1 MSHPSEAELI
11 AFADGELNRDRRR
24 MMDVHLSGCGLC
36 RHALRDLE
44 GAMVGLTVELALIDA
59 AEPSAWRMPASASDQ
74 RPASP
79 RSPQGRTTTS
89 TQARR
94 RPLSLHATPSS
105 DPRRG
110 ERAPAGLPRIQV
122 VTMRWAAALVLVVA
136 GGGRGDGGTAH
147 SRHARVAARGGSA
160 SHWRARRGSGDP
172 HSERRRR
179 GVDPP
184 RARGGDGRAHLATGR
199 GRWPGHGTGERPA
212 RCASD
217 GHRGTRGRDA
227 PPLHLGRWP
236 ARGTAGRARIGG
248 AGRTPV
254 VAPLGARN
262 VRRPHDHHGARYRR
276 LAGQRAHD
284 RRRPRNGT
292 GAVGVRVS
300 MRRMEQRTTSRE
312 GGDGSVGPRSFW
324 GGSSWQRAGP

>member
-79 RSPQGRTTTS
+79 RSPQGRATTS
-89 TQARR
+89 THARR

-136 GGGRGDGGTAH
+136 GGAAAMVAPRIRGMLGSPPEVAVPATGAPAAGAVTPTASAAAAVSILPERGEATVALT
-147 SRHARVAARGGSA
+147 SRPG
-160 SHWRARRGSGDP
+160 
-172 HSERRRR
+172 
-179 GVDPP
+179 
-184 RARGGDGRAHLATGR
+184 GGDGR
-199 GRWPGHGTGERPA
+199 
-212 RCASD
+212 
-217 GHRGTRGRDA
+217 
-227 PPLHLGRWP
+227 
-236 ARGTAGRARIGG
+236 
-248 AGRTPV
+248 V
-254 VAPLGARN
+254 M
-262 VRRPHDHHGARYRR
+262 
-276 LAGQRAHD
+276 
-284 RRRPRNGT
+284 
-292 GAVGVRVS
+292 VRVS
-300 MRRMEQRTTSRE
+300 DRRDVQVTVTAALDAGTLPRFTSADGRLEVQLVGRGSVVQVELPSSLRSARVTYEGRTIITVRGTDVSPASARTTGVVLETARE
-312 GGDGSVGPRSFW
+312 P
-324 GGSSWQRAGP
+324 